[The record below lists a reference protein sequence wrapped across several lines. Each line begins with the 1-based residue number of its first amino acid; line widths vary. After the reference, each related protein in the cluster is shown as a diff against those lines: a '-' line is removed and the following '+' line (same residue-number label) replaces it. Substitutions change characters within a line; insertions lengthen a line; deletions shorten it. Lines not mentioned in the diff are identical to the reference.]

1 MTNPTV
7 AFRLKPEVYLK
18 LEAIAAE
25 SGQTPGGYLKR
36 KLETD
41 TNSFITDLQL
51 MKIDMSE
58 ILELLQ
64 SSSNRSEV
72 TTDSQEQSDILKK
85 LLPIVLESL
94 LILREVGA
102 PNKVASAQKLINKA
116 GIEAYNSLE
125 N

>member
-25 SGQTPGGYLKR
+25 SGQTPGGYLKK
-36 KLETD
+36 KLEAD

-51 MKIDMSE
+51 MKIDISE

-64 SSSNRSEV
+64 SPSNRSEV
-72 TTDSQEQSDILKK
+72 TIDSQKQSDILKN

-94 LILREVGA
+94 LILREIGA
-102 PNKVASAQKLINKA
+102 PNKVANAQKLVNKS
-116 GIEAYNSLE
+116 GIKAYNSLDD
-125 N
+125 